1 MTVSPMA
8 KVDGEDDLAT
18 ICGGGCVDEMVDC
31 STELVGTGAPRLSIA
46 KLCHKK
52 KCSLAPEF

>member
-1 MTVSPMA
+1 MA

-52 KCSLAPEF
+52 NAV